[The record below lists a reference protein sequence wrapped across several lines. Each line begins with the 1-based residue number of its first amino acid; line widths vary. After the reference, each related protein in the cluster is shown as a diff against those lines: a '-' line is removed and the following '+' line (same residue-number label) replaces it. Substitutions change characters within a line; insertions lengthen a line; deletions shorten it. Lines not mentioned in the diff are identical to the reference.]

1 MQIVIKPPQ
10 TAMLSKTPLQIQYV
24 KIQNF
29 RALRKVELK
38 NLTSLTILLD
48 PNGSGKS
55 TLFDVFAFLSECFEI
70 GLRRAWDKHRLK
82 TRSIKEAVVIEIQY
96 KETDYPTITYHLAVD
111 ERNGAPFVK
120 EEWLKWRRGKH
131 GQPFNFLNYKEG
143 SGKVISGEL
152 PDEKDK
158 RIEIPLKSPDLLAV
172 NALGQLAEYPRIAAL
187 RDFITGWHI
196 SYLTISSLHL
206 E

>member
-1 MQIVIKPPQ
+1 
-10 TAMLSKTPLQIQYV
+10 MLSKTPPQIQYI

-29 RALRKVELK
+29 RALQKVELK
-38 NLTSLTILLD
+38 NLTPLTVLLD
-48 PNGSGKS
+48 SDGRGKS
-55 TLFDVFAFLSECFEI
+55 TLFDIFAFLCECFEI
-70 GLRRAWDKHRLK
+70 GLRRAWDKHGLK
-82 TRSIKEAVVIEIQY
+82 TRSSKEAIVIEIQY

-120 EEWLKWRRGKH
+120 EEWLKWH

-143 SGKVISGEL
+143 NGKAISGEL
-152 PDEKDK
+152 PNEKGK

-196 SYLTISSLHL
+196 SYLTVSALYL